1 MEAARGL
8 QQLSGTVSDIGSKVI
23 DQMEDASKLQ
33 HMHAEAE
40 MTVSALEE
48 EEVWKTNPEN
58 DINDQQYVA
67 NFTSNLEKRL
77 ERFAN
82 GFNTKVGR
90 DLIGLSI
97 RRQVAESSARIR
109 KAQDDGK
116 VAQIGRAYNET
127 LIKYGNTLYQNPNM
141 FVPILQK
148 FTLMASTLT
157 NINEAQRQQLMT
169 DARTK
174 LVQSAILG
182 EAHVYGPEVALEN
195 LLAGTFD
202 MYLDPTA
209 KGQQITSLTNRIYT
223 EKNRQKALLDEAGKA
238 NADSIVKN
246 FWDYTLEG
254 KDATALLNA
263 MKDDKYVTVA
273 EYIAARKHSNGET
286 SFAESDSAEGVA
298 MMSRYL
304 HNFQHDDAYSY
315 LMNNMN
321 LFTGNTFRN
330 YTNTIRQARRNE
342 GIVSDLE
349 FHQDRLRRSLQP
361 GEMEKNFGQ
370 KMFGLARA
378 IMQFREWYQANPNAS
393 AKEISDKVTQ
403 LANANREDLFRS
415 GLQVGVDPATYSNEA
430 QTEHGIEDLVVKM
443 EELQVE
449 IAQTENPEMREQKQ
463 DEYMDMVNQLDA
475 LEKRLEYFRKGN

>member
-1 MEAARGL
+1 ME
-8 QQLSGTVSDIGSKVI
+8 TD
-23 DQMEDASKLQ
+23 
-33 HMHAEAE
+33 AE
-40 MTVSALEE
+40 MTVAAQELEDSFI
-48 EEVWKTNPEN
+48 TNPEN
-58 DINDQQYVA
+58 DVNDPEYVA
-67 NFTSNLEKRL
+67 NFTSQMEKRL
-77 ERFAN
+77 ERYTT
-82 GFNTKVGR
+82 GFRTKAGR
-90 DLIGLSI
+90 DTVGLLI
-97 RRQVAESSARIR
+97 RQQIASSTGRIR

-116 VAQIGRAYNET
+116 VAQVGRAYNET
-127 LIKYGNTLYQNPNM
+127 LIKYGNTLFQNPNM

-157 NINEAQRQQLMT
+157 NITEAQRQQLMT

-209 KGQQITSLTNRIYT
+209 KGQQITALTNRIYT

-238 NADSIVKN
+238 NADSLVKN
-246 FWDYTLEG
+246 FWDYSLEG

-286 SFAESDSAEGVA
+286 SFAENDNAEGVA

-304 HNFQHDDAYSY
+304 HNFQHEDAYNY

-370 KMFGLARA
+370 KMFGQARA
-378 IMQFREWYQANPNAS
+378 LMQFREWYQANPNAS
-393 AKEISDKVTQ
+393 AKEISDKTTQ
-403 LANANREDLFRS
+403 LADANREDLFRS
-415 GLQVGVDPATYSNEA
+415 GLQMGVDPATYSNEA
-430 QTEHGIEDLVVKM
+430 QTEKGIEDLAVEM
-443 EELQVE
+443 EALQVE

-475 LEKRLEYFRKGN
+475 LQKRLEYFRKGN